1 MKTMTVTQA
10 ARNFSDLINRV
21 QYQGI
26 SVELVKSK
34 KTVAVISPVSPK
46 PVMTVADL
54 ADFFASVPSLADDAE
69 QFAKDIEDVDKQTP
83 KVVDEWER

>member
-10 ARNFSDLINRV
+10 ARNFSDLVNRV

-34 KTVAVISPVSPK
+34 RVVAVISPATQKSTMKVK
-46 PVMTVADL
+46 DL
-54 ADFFASVPSLADDAE
+54 PNFFASLPSLGKDSE
-69 QFAKDIEDVDKQTP
+69 VFLKDIEDIDKNMP
-83 KVVDEWER
+83 KVIDEWE